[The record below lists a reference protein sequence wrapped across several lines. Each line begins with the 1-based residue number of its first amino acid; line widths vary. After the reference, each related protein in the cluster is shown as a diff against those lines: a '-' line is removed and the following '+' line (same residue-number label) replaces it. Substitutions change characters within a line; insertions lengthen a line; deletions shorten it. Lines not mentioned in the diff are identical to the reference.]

1 MTPKRKGSNR
11 STRSRSS
18 LRRKESSKK
27 SNNARFSAIS
37 EGSVY
42 SSEDGLNYADTETG
56 HSQSNHSQ
64 SHVRMQA
71 SLDLEED
78 LTRTRAA
85 FAHIQHVVDVED
97 DVESPVLGHLDE
109 EISSSTT
116 TTTTSGKQLGER
128 MMTFPPVAPLSPSR
142 GRFTSTS
149 SASTNP
155 NAGDESF
162 ASTYEFPTPPTHT
175 HR

>member
-1 MTPKRKGSNR
+1 SSHFDNSRFSLALSEDGEVGIGLSLLQGLADTDAWGSDSDLDGDSEEGHTRTTMTPKRKGSNR

-97 DVESPVLGHLDE
+97 DVESP
-109 EISSSTT
+109 
-116 TTTTSGKQLGER
+116 
-128 MMTFPPVAPLSPSR
+128 
-142 GRFTSTS
+142 
-149 SASTNP
+149 
-155 NAGDESF
+155 
-162 ASTYEFPTPPTHT
+162 
-175 HR
+175 